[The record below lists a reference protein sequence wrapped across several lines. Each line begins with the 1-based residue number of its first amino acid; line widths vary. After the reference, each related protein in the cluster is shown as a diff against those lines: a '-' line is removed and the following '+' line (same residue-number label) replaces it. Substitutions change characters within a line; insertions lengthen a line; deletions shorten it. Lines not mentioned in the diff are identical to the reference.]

1 ALPGRALNGDI
12 RDRRAVEQAAAA
24 CDAIIHTAAL
34 VSIWQPRGAA
44 IFDEVNIGG
53 LRNVIDAAAEKGVK
67 RIVYTSSFLALPP
80 ADSRAPIDANDYART
95 KIAAERLADEAV
107 QRGAP
112 ILRVYPGVIYGP
124 GARTEGNLVGRL
136 IADHMRWRLPA

>member
-1 ALPGRALNGDI
+1 MRVLLTGGTGYLGSAIARAVAARGHDLVVYSRSAKSAALPGRALNGDI

-67 RIVYTSSFLALPP
+67 RIVYTS
-80 ADSRAPIDANDYART
+80 
-95 KIAAERLADEAV
+95 
-107 QRGAP
+107 
-112 ILRVYPGVIYGP
+112 
-124 GARTEGNLVGRL
+124 
-136 IADHMRWRLPA
+136 